1 MYKLHAGNM
10 KQNTFY
16 ILTGIIVTSLVGLF
30 WLSLEWNNALPI
42 QIGFIIGV
50 VIVYLAR
57 SRVVGIIA
65 DERSVAISQKSA
77 LRTLEIF
84 WVVFFTFSLGF
95 IVWTSS
101 NFFGLERMPTFRFMR
116 EHTPADMVFDRP
128 FLNPGFIQLFF
139 LCIIIFLYVGFKF
152 YYERKYGGKDTDEE

>member
-1 MYKLHAGNM
+1 M

-16 ILTGIIVTSLVGLF
+16 ILTGIIVTTLVGIF

-42 QIGFIIGV
+42 QIGFVTGV
-50 VIVYLAR
+50 IIVYLAR
-57 SRVVGIIA
+57 GRVTGIIE

-101 NFFGLERMPTFRFMR
+101 TIFGLERTPTFRFIR
-116 EHTPADMVFDRP
+116 EHNPPDKMSGWP
-128 FLNPGFIQLFF
+128 FLNPGFIQLLF
-139 LCIIIFLYVGFKF
+139 LCIMIFLYVGFKF
-152 YYERKYGGKDTDEE
+152 YYERKYGGEGPDEE

>member
-1 MYKLHAGNM
+1 MYNLHTGIM

-16 ILTGIIVTSLVGLF
+16 VLTGIIVTALVGIF

-42 QIGFIIGV
+42 QIGFVIGV
-50 VIVYLAR
+50 ITVYLAR
-57 SRVVGIIA
+57 GRVTGIIE

-84 WVVFFTFSLGF
+84 WVVFFTFSLGI

-101 NFFGLERMPTFRFMR
+101 RFFGLERVPGFRFIR
-116 EHTPADMVFDRP
+116 DQKPPETVFGIP
-128 FLNPGFIQLFF
+128 YLNPGFLQLLF
-139 LCIIIFLYVGFKF
+139 LCMIIFLYVGFKF
-152 YYERKYGGKDTDEE
+152 YYERKYGGEDADEE

>member
-1 MYKLHAGNM
+1 M

-16 ILTGIIVTSLVGLF
+16 VLTGIIVTALVGIF

-50 VIVYLAR
+50 TILYLAR

-65 DERSVAISQKSA
+65 DERSIAISQKA
-77 LRTLEIF
+77 AFHTLEIL

-101 NFFGLERMPTFRFMR
+101 NFFGLERTPTFRFMR
-116 EHTPADMVFDRP
+116 EHNPTDMVFGRP
-128 FLNPGFIQLFF
+128 FLNPGFIQLLF
-139 LCIIIFLYVGFKF
+139 LCMIIFLYVGFKF
-152 YYERKYGGKDTDEE
+152 YYERKYGGEDTDEE